1 MKNIICFFLICLSVF
16 SETYTISELL
26 GLYEKNSYNSKEKEI
41 TEKQQ
46 LLKEKDIKMG
56 SFDKFT
62 MEINPSILR
71 EERENTYAYNLN
83 FSYENFYYKTKF
95 DEKREKTSE
104 NIGYSTTIMD
114 GFFQEKI
121 DKRISLETL
130 NIEKIKEKKN
140 FREKKKE
147 LIEDVFSYL
156 IILENIKNSE
166 ELIKESLMEKEIINK
181 KEKLGEISP
190 LDILTN
196 QNEISFLEN
205 NLVFYNKEKEN
216 AYKKIKNTLG
226 IINDFTIELKDKSFS
241 IREDRSDMEILKSNL
256 LILENQI
263 KNEKLNQLKNIS
275 VSYNYDKMNKSNTG
289 SLSYLFTPFENK
301 PNKRILDLEKEK
313 NLINQKEL
321 EENIR
326 EELKNTDNRYNY
338 LKSEF
343 ERNENYYE
351 KYKEYYENY
360 KEKFEKSKISYGDYL
375 KIKRD
380 FIEVKK
386 NYDNS
391 YFEFE
396 KFKYLND
403 I

>member
-1 MKNIICFFLICLSVF
+1 M
-16 SETYTISELL
+16 
-26 GLYEKNSYNSKEKEI
+26 
-41 TEKQQ
+41 
-46 LLKEKDIKMG
+46 
-56 SFDKFT
+56 
-62 MEINPSILR
+62 
-71 EERENTYAYNLN
+71 
-83 FSYENFYYKTKF
+83 
-95 DEKREKTSE
+95 
-104 NIGYSTTIMD
+104 
-114 GFFQEKI
+114 
-121 DKRISLETL
+121 TL
-130 NIEKIKEKKN
+130 
-140 FREKKKE
+140 

-166 ELIKESLMEKEIINK
+166 ELIKESLMEKEIINSR
-181 KEKLGEISP
+181 EKLGEASS
-190 LDILTN
+190 LDIFTN

-205 NLVFYNKEKEN
+205 NLVFLNKEKEN

-226 IINDFTIELKDKSFS
+226 IINDFHIELEDKLFF
-241 IREDRSDMEILKSNL
+241 IREDISDMEILKSNL

-263 KNEKLNQLKNIS
+263 KNEKLHQLKNIS
-275 VSYNYDKMNKSNTG
+275 ISYNYDKMNKSNTG

-380 FIEVKK
+380 FIEAKK
-386 NYDNS
+386 NCDNS